1 MIDYQKIANAIKY
14 YESEG
19 FRQIETPWTVSPEID
34 DITKPKDRIH
44 MQLKHNDKCLIGSGE
59 QGFLYLYCKD
69 YILPGKY
76 QTTTPCWRYEHY
88 DGMHAKCFMKTELII
103 TDDVC
108 ANNLFKLIDCAKR
121 FFSQYL
127 EVEVEKVDVH
137 DSQVNYDIVSKNGH
151 YELGS
156 YGIRQCEYV
165 KWIYGTG
172 CAEPRLSR
180 VLKSIELKN
189 DQKDL

>member
-1 MIDYQKIANAIKY
+1 MIDYEKISNAIKY
-14 YESEG
+14 YKNAG
-19 FRQIETPWTVSPEID
+19 FYPIEVPWTVSPEVD
-34 DITKPKDRIH
+34 DITRPKDRIH

-103 TDDVC
+103 TDDVTIDEL
-108 ANNLFKLIDCAKR
+108 NKLIDIAKN
-121 FFSQYL
+121 FYSKYL
-127 EVEVEKVDVH
+127 DVEVEKVEVA
-137 DSQVNYDIVSKNGH
+137 DSIINYDIVSKIGH

-156 YGIRQCEYV
+156 YGIRTCDYL

-189 DQKDL
+189 NIIS